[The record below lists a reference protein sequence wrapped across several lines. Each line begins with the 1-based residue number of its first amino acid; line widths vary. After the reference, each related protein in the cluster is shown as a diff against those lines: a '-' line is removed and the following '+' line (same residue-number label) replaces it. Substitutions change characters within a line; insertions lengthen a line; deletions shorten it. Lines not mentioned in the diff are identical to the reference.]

1 MRSSRE
7 IVARFPARNL
17 PHRRPLQLDSL
28 LQQNMPETNEEKAR
42 AYMHRLLATMR
53 EAGGSDLFIANDF
66 PPSMKAHGNIRPL
79 GSQKLTGQVTRELA
93 YSIMNERQRAEFE
106 REMECNFAIALPGLS
121 RFRVN
126 VLMQQQHVGM
136 VVRTIASEIPTFDKL
151 GLPDVLQQ
159 IVMHKRGLVL
169 VVGATG
175 SGKSTSLAAMIDH
188 RNRTSSG
195 HIITIEDPVEYVHE
209 SRGCL
214 VTHREVGVDTHSW
227 HHALKNTLR
236 QAPDVILIGEIRD
249 AETME
254 HAIAFAETGHLCLG
268 TLHANN
274 ANQTL
279 DRIIN
284 FFPEERRNQ
293 LLMDLSANLR
303 AIVSQRLVRMQDGE
317 GRKAAIEILINT
329 PTIAERIFKGEFH
342 ELKTIM
348 SRSRE
353 LGMRTF
359 DWALFDLYND
369 GHIAYEEAIRNAD
382 SANELRLNIK
392 LKSPRGEPPSSSGL
406 ALSIDQEPSEEDRL
420 AEMQRQREKRKHVEQ
435 ERELKLA
442 EEKRQELA
450 KKREIEDRQLEAL
463 RREKQQRL
471 EMVGK

>member
-1 MRSSRE
+1 MQLATWTFVCHYRSSDDQM
-7 IVARFPARNL
+7 A
-17 PHRRPLQLDSL
+17 
-28 LQQNMPETNEEKAR
+28 ETNEEKAR
-42 AYMHRLLATMR
+42 AYMHKFLATMR
-53 EAGGSDLFIANDF
+53 DAGGSDLFISNDF
-66 PPSMKAHGNIRPL
+66 PPSMKEHGNIKAL
-79 GSQKLTGQVTRELA
+79 ASQKLTGQLTRELA

-106 REMECNFAIALPGLS
+106 REMECNFALALPGLS

-126 VLMQQQHVGM
+126 VFVQQQHVGM
-136 VVRTIASEIPTFDKL
+136 VVRTIASEIPTFEKL
-151 GLPDVLQQ
+151 ALPEVLKQV
-159 IVMHKRGLVL
+159 VMHKRGLVL

-188 RNRTSSG
+188 RNRSTSG

-209 SRGCL
+209 SQGCL
-214 VTHREVGVDTHSW
+214 VTHREVGVDTQSW

-317 GRKAAIEILINT
+317 GRKAAIEILLNT

-359 DWALFDLYND
+359 DWALFELYNENC
-369 GHIAYEEAIRNAD
+369 ISYEEAIRNAD

-392 LKSPRGEPPSSSGL
+392 LRSPRGEPASTSGL
-406 ALSIDQEPSEEDRL
+406 SLSIDEEPTEAERHQEL
-420 AEMQRQREKRKHVEQ
+420 RQQQERRKQLEQ
-435 ERELKLA
+435 ERARKQQ
-442 EEKRQELA
+442 EEKRLELA
-450 KKREIEDRQLEAL
+450 KKRELEDLQLEAM